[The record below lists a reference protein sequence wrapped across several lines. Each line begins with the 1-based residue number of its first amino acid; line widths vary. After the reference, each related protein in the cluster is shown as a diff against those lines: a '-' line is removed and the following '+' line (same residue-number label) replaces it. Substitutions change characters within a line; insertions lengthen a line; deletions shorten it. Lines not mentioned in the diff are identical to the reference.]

1 MLLALFAVVERRAP
15 EPILPFEVLRNP
27 IVAGSVACM
36 ALVGMAMFGTI
47 SYVPLFVQGVIGTSA
62 TSSGVV
68 LTPLMLGAVDDVAPH
83 RPAHLAHRP
92 LPLERG
98 ARPARPD
105 RRDGAALAD
114 GRDTTNGQAARKMV
128 VAGIGIGSMMQ
139 VFVLSVQNAVPRAR
153 IGSATAL
160 TQFARQMGATIGVT
174 IMGVIVNHGL
184 PPGVAAA
191 ARASAIHRL
200 PPALAQRPRRGA
212 PPGVPRRRVRR
223 GRRVGHRGRLRQGAA
238 AAAVARRGRRGRG
251 RGRYAG
257 GGCPRI
263 TYVSEDFMPLD
274 GWDHVELWVGNAKQA
289 AYYYEHAFG
298 FRCTAYAGPETG
310 VRDRASYV
318 LEQSEI
324 RLVVSSSLRRG
335 HEIGEFA
342 CLHGDGVKDISL
354 RVPDANEAYRQA
366 VQRGARGI
374 MRAEGGRGRVRQGR
388 ARDDRDLR
396 RRRPHVRRPARLRR
410 RVPARGTSPRA
421 VRRTRG
427 VGLLALDH
435 IVGNVELGRMQHWV
449 EFYERVF
456 GMTEMIH
463 FSDEDI
469 STEYSALMSKV
480 MTDGQGKVK
489 FPINEPAEGKRKSQI
504 EEYLEFNHGPGVTAH
519 RDAVGEHR
527 RDGRGDATPRRACS
541 SRRPTP
547 TTTRRR
553 SRVGEIDESWDDL
566 RRLRILAD
574 RDDDGYLLQIFTKT
588 AQDRPTLFFEVI
600 ERHGARGF
608 GDGNFKALFE
618 AIEREQ
624 ALRGNL

>member
-1 MLLALFAVVERRAP
+1 M
-15 EPILPFEVLRNP
+15 
-27 IVAGSVACM
+27 
-36 ALVGMAMFGTI
+36 
-47 SYVPLFVQGVIGTSA
+47 
-62 TSSGVV
+62 
-68 LTPLMLGAVDDVAPH
+68 
-83 RPAHLAHRP
+83 
-92 LPLERG
+92 
-98 ARPARPD
+98 
-105 RRDGAALAD
+105 
-114 GRDTTNGQAARKMV
+114 
-128 VAGIGIGSMMQ
+128 
-139 VFVLSVQNAVPRAR
+139 
-153 IGSATAL
+153 
-160 TQFARQMGATIGVT
+160 
-174 IMGVIVNHGL
+174 
-184 PPGVAAA
+184 
-191 ARASAIHRL
+191 
-200 PPALAQRPRRGA
+200 
-212 PPGVPRRRVRR
+212 
-223 GRRVGHRGRLRQGAA
+223 
-238 AAAVARRGRRGRG
+238 
-251 RGRYAG
+251 
-257 GGCPRI
+257 
-263 TYVSEDFMPLD
+263 SEDFMPLD

-318 LEQSEI
+318 LEQNDV
-324 RLVVSSSLRRG
+324 RFVVSSALRRG

-342 CLHGDGVKDISL
+342 TIHGDGVKDISL
-354 RVPDANEAYRQA
+354 RVPDATEAYRQA

-374 MRAEGGRGRVRQGR
+374 MEPKTVEDEHGRVLLSTIATYGDVVHTFVERGDYEGAYLPGYV
-388 ARDDRDLR
+388 AREA
-396 RRRPHVRRPARLRR
+396 PADE
-410 RVPARGTSPRA
+410 
-421 VRRTRG
+421 G

-435 IVGNVELGRMQHWV
+435 IVGNVELGRMEHWV

-463 FSDEDI
+463 FSDDDI

-504 EEYLEFNHGPGVTAH
+504 EEYLEFNHGPGSQHIAIQSSNIVETVEALQ
-519 RDAVGEHR
+519 RRGVIFLSTPDAYYDE
-527 RDGRGDATPRRACS
+527 TPD
-541 SRRPTP
+541 
-547 TTTRRR
+547 
-553 SRVGEIDESWDDL
+553 RVGDIDESWDDL